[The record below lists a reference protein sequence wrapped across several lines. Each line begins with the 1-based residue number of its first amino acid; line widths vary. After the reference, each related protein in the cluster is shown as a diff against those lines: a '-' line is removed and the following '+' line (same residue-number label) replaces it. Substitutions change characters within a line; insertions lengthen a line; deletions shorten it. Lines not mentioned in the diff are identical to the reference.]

1 MESIKNAKHIISSI
15 LSNPAY
21 AKLGKTFHT
30 QKSLERLKATLPLSM
45 QQNLVRISYHP
56 HKILFAFSHPS
67 FANEFNRYKIKD
79 IISCLKCYK
88 DEFSEI
94 LPIETLQVRGYVPK
108 QYLAKDTQ
116 SDFDISS
123 VLAQEICYK
132 EHSKG
137 EFINHASDKDLHG
150 CFEQIRTLII
160 KLNNNDKNAQ

>member
-1 MESIKNAKHIISSI
+1 
-15 LSNPAY
+15 
-21 AKLGKTFHT
+21 
-30 QKSLERLKATLPLSM
+30 M

-56 HKILFAFSHPS
+56 HKILFAFCHPS

-123 VLAQEICYK
+123 VLAQEICCK

-137 EFINHASDKDLHG
+137 EFINHASDKGLHE
-150 CFEQIRTLII
+150 CFEQIRILII
-160 KLNNNDKNAQ
+160 KLNNSDKNAQ